1 METMKAVVCERYGP
15 PDVLKIVQ
23 YEKPI
28 PREDE
33 VLIQIC
39 ATSVTNS
46 DIFIRSS
53 KVPWQVLI
61 PMRLMIGIRRPRN
74 EIIGEVFSGIIAG
87 TGSKIDRFHV
97 GDQVYGLTGM
107 SLGAYAEY
115 KCMKEVDSKQGC
127 LALMPHTISFAE
139 ATAAAYGGLLAFQFL
154 EKANVQPK
162 DNVLIYGAS
171 GTSGIMASQ
180 LAKHLQAHVTGVC
193 GPKNINFIKELGADK
208 VIDYTNSH
216 EIAKLETYD
225 VVMDCVG
232 KARTSALKVA
242 CKKALTKRGQYVTID
257 DSPLIP
263 DSGRLDRIRALV
275 EAGAIR
281 VFNDRSYP
289 LEQIVEAHKYVEQ
302 GHKRGNVAVTVSST

>member
-33 VLIQIC
+33 VLILIC

-87 TGSKIDRFHV
+87 TGSKIGRFHV

-107 SLGAYAEY
+107 SLGAYAEN

-127 LALMPHTISFAE
+127 LALKPRNINFAE

-171 GTSGIMASQ
+171 GTSGIMALQ

-193 GPKNINFIKELGADK
+193 GSNNINFIKELGADK
-208 VIDYTNSH
+208 VIDYTNPR
-216 EIAKLETYD
+216 EIDKLETYD

-242 CKKALTKRGQYVTID
+242 CKQALTKRGQYVSID
-257 DSPLIP
+257 DSPLLL

-275 EAGAIR
+275 EAGAIK
-281 VFNDRSYP
+281 VINDRSYP
-289 LEQIVEAHKYVEQ
+289 LEVIVEAHRYVEQ
-302 GHKRGNVAVTVSST
+302 GHKRGNVAVTVTPT

>member
-1 METMKAVVCERYGP
+1 METMKAVVCERDGP
-15 PDVLKIVQ
+15 PEVLRMVQ
-23 YEKPI
+23 NKKPG

-53 KVPWQVLI
+53 KVAWQVLI
-61 PMRLMIGIRRPRN
+61 PMRLMLGIRRPRN
-74 EIIGEVFSGIIAG
+74 EIIGEVFSSIIAG
-87 TGSKIDRFHV
+87 NGSKIGRFHV
-97 GDQVYGLTGM
+97 GDQVHGLTGM

-115 KCMKEVDSKQGC
+115 KYMKEVDSKQGC
-127 LALMPHTISFAE
+127 LALKPNNISFAE

-154 EKANVQPK
+154 KKANVQPK
-162 DNVLIYGAS
+162 DNALIYGAS
-171 GTSGIMASQ
+171 GTSGILALQ

-193 GPKNINFIKELGADK
+193 GSNNINFIKELGADK
-208 VIDYTNSH
+208 VIDYTNPR
-216 EIAKLETYD
+216 EIDKLETYD
-225 VVMDCVG
+225 VVIASVG

-242 CKKALTKRGQYVTID
+242 CKKALAKRGQYVTID

-263 DSGRLDRIRALV
+263 DSGRPDRIRALV
-275 EAGAIR
+275 EAGVIK

-289 LEQIVEAHKYVEQ
+289 LEHIVEAHRYVEQ
-302 GHKRGNVAVTVSST
+302 GHKRGNVAVTVTPT